1 MILAYTSQ
9 KKEASLV
16 QQEKAFMMLQSRKR
30 LSVKALA
37 REDNNQTYVKA
48 VIKKSH
54 GTLTRPATIL
64 FDDQVPG
71 KAHCICP
78 VGTSGLCCHVLA
90 LLLFRM

>member
-9 KKEASLV
+9 KKRS
-16 QQEKAFMMLQSRKR
+16 KSGPTRKGFMMLQIRKS
-30 LSVKALA
+30 LSIKALA
-37 REDNNQTYVKA
+37 REDNKQTNVKA
-48 VIKKSH
+48 VIKKSY